1 MKQFFASRLAL
12 LCCRQ
17 SNRTVL
23 FQKHSRSLQWSN
35 SQFYFKTTKSNW
47 LNILCDS
54 TAVPVYLQGQMKK
67 NACSFCF
74 CKFIISIFNFLRP
87 FTGSTLKSPILTWNS
102 WGRLWHASLEF
113 CTPKFSILHRL
124 LLINFSFVIWLLN
137 LSYTTTTSTTITILY
152 IILYHYASFSTLKLT
167 DLDLSVLIIM
177 NFLLNLP
184 WSIKLT

>member
-1 MKQFFASRLAL
+1 MAFSADLP
-12 LCCRQ
+12 CCAVARVIEQ
-17 SNRTVL
+17 CC
-23 FQKHSRSLQWSN
+23 
-35 SQFYFKTTKSNW
+35 FKSTPDPFNGQTANFTLKPPKV
-47 LNILCDS
+47 IDS
-54 TAVPVYLQGQMKK
+54 TSYATAQQCQSICKDKWKK

-152 IILYHYASFSTLKLT
+152 IILYHYASF
-167 DLDLSVLIIM
+167 
-177 NFLLNLP
+177 
-184 WSIKLT
+184 